1 MAADTERIRELLDRY
16 FEAET
21 SPAEEQ
27 ELRALFRTP
36 PEDPELVAY
45 APLFAD
51 WRESERSVG
60 AAPDLEA
67 RILASLREE
76 SPVRRLTPRGWMARA
91 AAIALLLAGGWWG
104 LTEYRDRQAS
114 LALTRDTYED
124 PEEALRQV
132 EAALAMVSGAMQHGE
147 DLTRE
152 SVRPTE
158 GLDIILIQ

>member
-1 MAADTERIRELLDRY
+1 MSADTARIRELLDRY

-21 SPAEEQ
+21 SPEEER

-36 PEDPELVAY
+36 PTDPELAAY
-45 APLFAD
+45 APLFAE
-51 WRESERSVG
+51 WRDSERSVDG
-60 AAPDLEA
+60 GPDLET

-76 SPVRRLTPRGWMARA
+76 TPVRRLAPWGWMARA

-104 LTEYRDRQAS
+104 LNEYRDWQET

-132 EAALAMVSGAMQHGE
+132 EAALAMVSGAMQQGE
-147 DLTRE
+147 ALTRE

-158 GLDIILIQ
+158 GLDLILTQ